1 MIELQ
6 NLQGEEVSQNLNWVV
21 EVRQTVNDGDG
32 GLLIQLL
39 QSGLAVHT
47 SQDNIAESWENPKMY
62 V

>member
-47 SQDNIAESWENPKMY
+47 SQDNIAES
-62 V
+62 